1 MRLRRS
7 TKPFLLDGQEQMSM
21 RHKQIIVNPMLI
33 DDGLVAISIPRSS
46 RKPYKKISRLRA
58 RLAAW
63 RLVFKNSF

>member
-7 TKPFLLDGQEQMSM
+7 TKPLMLDGQEQMSM
-21 RHKQIIVNPMLI
+21 RHKELIINPMLI

-46 RKPYKKISRLRA
+46 RKPFKKISRLQA

-63 RLVFKNSF
+63 RLVFKKSF